1 MSFEKDDRDTS
12 CVRDVGEGEEPRLVR
27 SPQLCCGLLISLI
40 LALISGHGVG
50 VYCFSLNCCDGGG
63 EARLSVGNFCTAIE
77 SVVVAFAEV
86 GGNDDCEILLLL
98 LIAGGGEGCAAVNGV
113 SDAAAGNDGASIT
126 WIRLCPMPFPFS

>member
-1 MSFEKDDRDTS
+1 
-12 CVRDVGEGEEPRLVR
+12 
-27 SPQLCCGLLISLI
+27 LI

-50 VYCFSLNCCDGGG
+50 VYCFSLNCCDGGRD
-63 EARLSVGNFCTAIE
+63 ACLSVGNCCIAIE

-113 SDAAAGNDGASIT
+113 SDAAAGNDGASIA
-126 WIRLCPMPFPFS
+126 WIQLCPMPFPFS